1 MRIGLVTDSTAD
13 IPAELCARHNIEV
26 IPAIVVMGHQ
36 SYRDGIDL
44 SRRQFYERLPGL
56 STPPTTATPA
66 PGVFQAA
73 YEKLLQGGAQAVLA
87 IHIASSLSGICNT
100 AKLAAQA
107 FGERVQVIDSR
118 SLSMGLGF
126 QVLAAA
132 EAAAAGLPLDA
143 IRRTVHHVG
152 QRVRVFAMLDTLE
165 YIRRSGRVS
174 WAAARLGSLLQVKLF
189 VEVRNGAVLNLGQ
202 TRTRKK
208 GIAHLKALLAKIG
221 PIEQLAVLH
230 SNAEND
236 ARRFRDDLL
245 PHLQL
250 RGEAPLV
257 NTTPVIGTHVGPNGL
272 GFAAVRLAP

>member
-1 MRIGLVTDSTAD
+1 MRIGVVTDSTAD

-26 IPAIVVMGHQ
+26 VPAIVVLENQ
-36 SYRDGIDL
+36 SYRDGVDL
-44 SRRQFYERLPGL
+44 SRREFYERLPGL

-66 PGVFQAA
+66 PGAFQAA
-73 YEKLLQGGAQAVLA
+73 YEKLLQGGAQAVLS
-87 IHIASSLSGICNT
+87 IHLADQLSGIHNT
-100 AKLAAQA
+100 AEIAAKA
-107 FGERVQVIDSR
+107 FKPRVQVVDSR

-132 EAAAAGLPLDA
+132 EAAAAGLPLKS
-143 IRRTVHHVG
+143 IRKIVEEVS

-189 VEVRNGAVLNLGQ
+189 VEVRAGAVINLGQ

-208 GIAHLKALLAKIG
+208 GIAHLKALLAKAG
-221 PIEQLAVLH
+221 PIEKLAVLH

-236 ARRFRDDLL
+236 ARRFLEDLL
-245 PHLQL
+245 PGLQL
-250 RGEAPLV
+250 RSEAPIV
-257 NTTPVIGTHVGPNGL
+257 NTTPVIGAHVGPNGL